1 MARGTTANVLA
12 GIPDSVGGLWVYPD
26 GLLAKDKIPGR
37 DTDLTTAGLIS
48 VGFIGEDGVTET
60 AERDTEKKKAWGGDT
75 IRVLQNEFNQGFQFV
90 LAEAANIEVLKLV
103 YGDANVTKD
112 TDGNITVVQNSKTLP
127 HRTWV
132 MEILDDDGKKVRKV
146 IPDGQITE
154 LSDITW
160 VHSDIVQFEVTMDTF
175 IDAEG
180 NNVYT
185 YVTPVG
191 SGADNGN
198 GNGDGGDEPGE
209 TPAP

>member
-12 GIPDSVGGLWVYPD
+12 GIPDSVGGLWVYPT
-26 GLLAKDKIPGR
+26 GLLTADALPTA
-37 DTDLTTAGLIS
+37 DTDLATAGLVS

-75 IRVLQNEFNQGFQFV
+75 IRVLQNEYNQTFSFV
-90 LAEAANIEVLKLV
+90 LAEAANAEVLKLV
-103 YGDANVTKD
+103 YGPDNVTVAA
-112 TDGNITVVQNSKTLP
+112 DGSITVIQNSKTLP

-146 IPDGQITE
+146 IPDGQISE
-154 LSDITW
+154 ISDITW
-160 VHSDIVQFEVTMDTF
+160 VHSDIVQYEVTMETF
-175 IDAEG
+175 IDAAG

-185 YVTPVG
+185 HITPVAAAG
-191 SGADNGN
+191 GTG
-198 GNGDGGDEPGE
+198 GGDDGDDSGE